1 MFDSWIYSFYLVV
14 DFDKVLC
21 ILWPNFNVTLDFEL
35 NSLQ

>member
-1 MFDSWIYSFYLVV
+1 MFDSWIWSFYLVV

-21 ILWPNFNVTLDFEL
+21 SVTLDFEL